1 MKSSPRARR
10 VPRRAA
16 APPTTSAA
24 SGGASPRLSVST
36 AATVHSEPGVAG
48 APSARQAAAS
58 RLALVTAR
66 VLAESRPDL
75 VAVTGGE
82 TAVALLRAVGATRV
96 ELSGAPSSGLALGE
110 AVVDAGSTFPL
121 LTKAGG
127 FGPPDL
133 FLALLKGTP

>member
-1 MKSSPRARR
+1 
-10 VPRRAA
+10 
-16 APPTTSAA
+16 
-24 SGGASPRLSVST
+24 
-36 AATVHSEPGVAG
+36 VA
-48 APSARQAAAS
+48 
-58 RLALVTAR
+58 AR

-96 ELSGAPSSGLALGE
+96 ELSGSPSSGLALGE